1 MLQGIVDEVLAHDVW
16 ITRTRRPRQKELV
29 EARPS
34 IRLAVAAAQL
44 SRKVCEHAAAVKKAG
59 VTIVLAKRK

>member
-34 IRLAVAAAQL
+34 IRLAL
-44 SRKVCEHAAAVKKAG
+44 RRRSC
-59 VTIVLAKRK
+59 LARSASTRPP